1 MKLIIKEY
9 LSSLKERG
17 ELDSVL
23 PDLLS
28 QLGLNVYS
36 RPGQGT
42 RQDGVDVAAVGSL
55 DGGPEKVYLFSI
67 KAGDLTRG
75 DWDGNS
81 EQSLRPSLNEIID
94 AYIPN
99 RLPAEHRGKDVVIC
113 IALGG
118 DVREPVRPLVT
129 GFIGENTKGNITF
142 EEWNGDKLAAYIESS
157 FLQEDLLPDGARSDL
172 RKSLA
177 MLDEPDVSYRHF
189 AQLVQLL
196 SKVDALN
203 DTQRVRAIRQMSI
216 CLWILYAWA
225 RQVENLES
233 AYRSGELTL
242 LHAWGIFRLHAD
254 KDNKTTSD
262 MQAALISTFTAYQQI
277 CSEFLGVN
285 VLRYADK
292 RHAVSSA
299 VQGSCSLDV
308 NLKVFDLLGR
318 LGVDALWAFWG
329 MQRCAED
336 ESTAREEMPS
346 EIRIHLEAIKAL
358 INNNPALLLPVKDE
372 QAIDI
377 SIALMALAIDG
388 GNRDFI
394 LSWLREMLARARFAY
409 KAHWRYPSVL
419 RSYTQLLEHPRLRDE
434 DYRKHVTN
442 GSILYPVIALWA
454 ALLQDEQLYSEVG
467 QMQALMPHCTYQFWY
482 PDEHSEDHFYQ
493 NSDAHGATLVNPVL
507 NTSAEAFLAQV
518 FGECEKTRHFAE
530 LSAVKYRW
538 WPLIIVACRHY
549 RLPLPLHLLIGLREQ
564 GQTHDDDAA
573 ATESTDNVREERAG
587 PPPHPVS
594 RSAPLDRPSDH
605 LADPNDPAHN
615 QSPSSLRSISCLA
628 CLASLSLSPGS
639 RIRQKT

>member
-36 RPGQGT
+36 RPARGT
-42 RQDGVDVAAVGSL
+42 RQDGVDVTAVGSL

-75 DWDGNS
+75 GWDGNS

-99 RLPAEHRGKDVVIC
+99 RLPAEHRGKDIVIC

-129 GFIGENTKGNITF
+129 GFIGENAKGNITF

-157 FLQEDLLPDGARSDL
+157 FLQEDLLPKHARSYL

-189 AQLVQLL
+189 RQLVHLL
-196 SKVDALN
+196 SKIHKLN
-203 DTQRVRAIRQMSI
+203 DAQRVTAMRQMSI
-216 CLWILYAWA
+216 CLRILYGWA
-225 RQVENLES
+225 RQAKNMES

-242 LHAWGIFRLHAD
+242 LHAWSVFRLHAD
-254 KDNKTTSD
+254 KDNRITRAMWD
-262 MQAALISTFTAYQQI
+262 ALISIFTAYHQI
-277 CSEFLGVN
+277 CSEFLNVN
-285 VLRYADK
+285 VLPYADK
-292 RHAVSSA
+292 RHAVSFA
-299 VQGSCSLDV
+299 VRGSCSLDV

-318 LGVDALWAFWG
+318 LGVGALWALWSV
-329 MQRCAED
+329 QRCAED
-336 ESTAREEMPS
+336 ESTAREEMRR
-346 EIRIHLEAIKAL
+346 EMQRCLKAIGAL

-377 SIALMALAIDG
+377 SIALLALAIDG

-394 LSWLREMLARARFAY
+394 RSWLGDMLARARFAY
-409 KAHWRYPSVL
+409 EAHSRYPSVL
-419 RSYTQLLEHPRLRDE
+419 DSYIQLLEHPRLRDE
-434 DYRKHVTN
+434 DYRENATS
-442 GSILYPVIALWA
+442 GSILYPLIALWA
-454 ALLQDEQLYSEVG
+454 ALLQDEQLYGEVA
-467 QMQALMPHCTYQFWY
+467 QVQALMQHCTYQFWY

-493 NSDAHGATLVNPVL
+493 NSNDHGATLVNPAL
-507 NTSAEAFLAQV
+507 NISAETFLAQV
-518 FGECEKTRHFAE
+518 FGECEQTRHFAE
-530 LSAVKYRW
+530 LSAVKYDW

-549 RLPLPLHLLIGLREQ
+549 RLPLPLHFLIGLREQ
-564 GQTHDDDAA
+564 EQTNDDDAA
-573 ATESTDNVREERAG
+573 ATGRTDNVREVQAVIDNIASVKK
-587 PPPHPVS
+587 HPT
-594 RSAPLDRPSDH
+594 SDED
-605 LADPNDPAHN
+605 LADFRDIG
-615 QSPSSLRSISCLA
+615 R
-628 CLASLSLSPGS
+628 
-639 RIRQKT
+639 K